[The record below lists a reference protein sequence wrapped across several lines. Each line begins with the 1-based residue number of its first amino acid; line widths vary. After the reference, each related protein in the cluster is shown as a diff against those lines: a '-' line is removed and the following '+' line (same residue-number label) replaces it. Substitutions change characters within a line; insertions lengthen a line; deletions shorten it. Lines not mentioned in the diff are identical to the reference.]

1 MKFLDLNNWI
11 EFEHSHSNRKGN
23 FPISCGGE
31 VIFLPTNVFS
41 SVLIISFNCL
51 SDFLMK
57 IEWNTGRHKDVL
69 PVKMVNDS

>member
-1 MKFLDLNNWI
+1 MK
-11 EFEHSHSNRKGN
+11 SS

-41 SVLIISFNCL
+41 SVLIISFNYL

-57 IEWNTGRHKDVL
+57 IE
-69 PVKMVNDS
+69 